1 MSFYEFP
8 HTRTYDSDLGWLI
21 KTVKKVCKEIESL
34 DAWKA
39 THEEEYNQLKALYDA
54 IISGNF
60 PPEIV
65 DAFNKWATRN
75 LPELLQ
81 SYVAAVFFG
90 ITEDGYFFADI
101 PEAWSDI
108 IFNTTGFDIA
118 IPSVDFG
125 HLTLT
130 Y

>member
-1 MSFYEFP
+1 MSFFEFP

-21 KTVKKVCKEIESL
+21 KTVKKVCEEVENL
-34 DAWKA
+34 DTWKV

-54 IISGNF
+54 IMAGNF
-60 PPEIV
+60 PEEV
-65 DAFNKWATRN
+65 VNAFNKWATTN

-101 PEAWSDI
+101 PEAWNEI
-108 IFNTTGFDIA
+108 IFNTTGYDIL
-118 IPSVDFG
+118 ISDTDFG